1 MADDKASRKSA
12 SPEEASIS
20 EKDAAENNA
29 EGSQEG
35 LTSWFHATSIN
46 TYCISG
52 IENSVVPANDEAV
65 DGVEESTKGEDLGG
79 EEAGEVVPTTDEMRE
94 EAILELVNN
103 SFFFI
108 GIMMRRIVTE
118 SCV

>member
-29 EGSQEG
+29 EGSQE
-35 LTSWFHATSIN
+35 
-46 TYCISG
+46 G

-94 EAILELVNN
+94 EAILELEPLELSHHASPDPTVLT
-103 SFFFI
+103 
-108 GIMMRRIVTE
+108 VA
-118 SCV
+118 V